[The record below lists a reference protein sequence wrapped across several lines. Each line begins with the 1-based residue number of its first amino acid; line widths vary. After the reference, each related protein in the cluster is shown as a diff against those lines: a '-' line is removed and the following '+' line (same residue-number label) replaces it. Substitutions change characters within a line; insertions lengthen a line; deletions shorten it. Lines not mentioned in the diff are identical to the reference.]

1 MPIDKL
7 PQNSSNNDNT
17 RFNTNPINAWLVP
30 WANVPKLNPNE
41 SPSKIEREISDKLAS
56 LNIIFK
62 KDKEALKAFNIITD
76 WYKNLWNQQ
85 EDIAKLLWEIKNKA
99 TDNNFTIYINEN
111 FWRFVIRAETTSL
124 EKITNKLK
132 NNECF
137 NLLQKYWINVQI
149 IQYWPEN
156 FWK

>member
-17 RFNTNPINAWLVP
+17 RFNTNPINAGLVP
-30 WANVPKLNPNE
+30 GANVPKLNPNE

-76 WYKNLWNQQ
+76 GYKNLGNQQ
-85 EDIAKLLWEIKNKA
+85 EDIAKLLGEIKNKA

-111 FWRFVIRAETTSL
+111 FGRFVIRAETTSL

-137 NLLQKYWINVQI
+137 NLLQKYGINVQI
-149 IQYWPEN
+149 IQYGPEN
-156 FWK
+156 FGK